1 MIDKIA
7 EVHPLLPPILGL
19 ILLVLVAVVFDLI
32 VKRIVIS
39 IVRAI
44 AKRSRTSWDD
54 ELVKHNVVGR
64 LVQVAPA
71 AIVYTGVGFL
81 PGMTEDME
89 VLTRNVAVGYM
100 ILVLTL
106 AITAL
111 LTAVHAIYSTSPA
124 AKHRPLKGFV
134 QLVQIAVW
142 IIAALMIVATILDRS
157 PLLLLSGL
165 GAMTAILLLI
175 FKDTILSFVASVQ
188 LAAQDMVR
196 VGDWIEVP
204 QFGADGDVIDVQ
216 LHTIS
221 VQNWDKTITTIP
233 THRLISDSFKNWRGM
248 SESGGRRIK
257 RSILFDLSSVRFLT
271 EKEVERFKR
280 FKLLK
285 DYVIDK
291 SKELAD
297 YNAALESGVDVN
309 QRRMTNIGTFRAYA
323 LNYLTNHPR
332 IREDMTLLVR
342 QLEPGAEGLPM
353 QIYCFTNT
361 TAWAEYEGIQ
371 GDIFDH
377 LIAIVPEFGLRVF
390 QTPSGADMRGLYELA
405 SRADS

>member
-1 MIDKIA
+1 MIDKLA

-19 ILLVLVAVVFDLI
+19 FLLLVVAIVVDLI

-81 PGMTEDME
+81 PGAGEDLV
-89 VLTRNVAVGYM
+89 VLTRNIAVGYM

-111 LTAVHAIYSTSPA
+111 LSAVHAIYSTSPA
-124 AKHRPLKGFV
+124 AKARPLKGFV
-134 QLVQIAVW
+134 QIVQIAVW

-165 GAMTAILLLI
+165 GAMTAIVLLI

-204 QFGADGDVIDVQ
+204 QFGADGDVIDIQ

-271 EKEVERFKR
+271 DEEVDKFKR

-285 DYVIDK
+285 DYVVDK

-297 YNAALESGVDVN
+297 YNASLESDVNVN

-323 LNYLTNHPR
+323 LNYLRNHPR
-332 IREDMTLLVR
+332 VREDMTLLVR

-390 QTPSGADMRGLYELA
+390 QTPSGADMQSLKSVA
-405 SRADS
+405 N

>member
-323 LNYLTNHPR
+323 LNYLTHHPR

-342 QLEPGAEGLPM
+342 QLEPGSEGLPM

>member
-1 MIDKIA
+1 MIDKLA

-19 ILLVLVAVVFDLI
+19 FALLLGAIVANLVI
-32 VKRIVIS
+32 KRIVIGV
-39 IVRAI
+39 IRAI
-44 AKRSRTSWDD
+44 ARRSQTTWDD
-54 ELVKHNVVGR
+54 ELVKHNVVDR
-64 LVQVAPA
+64 LVQIVPA

-81 PGMTEDME
+81 PGLPDELE

-106 AITAL
+106 AITSL
-111 LTAVHAIYSTSPA
+111 LSAVHAIYASSPA
-124 AKHRPLKGFV
+124 GQSRPLKGFV

-157 PLLLLSGL
+157 PLILLSGL

-175 FKDTILSFVASVQ
+175 FKDTILSLVASVQ

-216 LHTIS
+216 LHTVT

-257 RSILFDLSSVRFLT
+257 RSLLFDVSSIRHLSPEEIDRFT
-271 EKEVERFKR
+271 RFM
-280 FKLLK
+280 LLK
-285 DYVIDK
+285 DYVTDK
-291 SKELAD
+291 QRELDEYNSKLPSDA
-297 YNAALESGVDVN
+297 NVN
-309 QRRMTNIGTFRAYA
+309 KRRLTNIGTFRAYA
-323 LNYLTNHPR
+323 LNYLKKHPR

-342 QLEPGAEGLPM
+342 QLQPGAEGLPLE
-353 QIYCFTNT
+353 IYCFTNT
-361 TAWAEYEGIQ
+361 TVWAEYEGIQ

-377 LIAIVPEFGLRVF
+377 LLAIVPEFGLRLF
-390 QTPSGADMRGLYELA
+390 QNPSGADMQAL
-405 SRADS
+405 RAIS

>member
-1 MIDKIA
+1 MIDKLA

-19 ILLVLVAVVFDLI
+19 ILLLLVAVVVDLI

-81 PGMTEDME
+81 PGMPEE
-89 VLTRNVAVGYM
+89 LAILTRNIAVGYM

-111 LTAVHAIYSTSPA
+111 LSAVHAIYSTSPA
-124 AKHRPLKGFV
+124 AKARPLKGFV

-165 GAMTAILLLI
+165 GAMTAIVLLI

-196 VGDWIEVP
+196 IGDWIEVP
-204 QFGADGDVIDVQ
+204 QFGADGDVIDIQ

-257 RSILFDLSSVRFLT
+257 RSILFDLSSIRFLT
-271 EKEVERFKR
+271 EEEVDKFKR

-297 YNAALESGVDVN
+297 YNASLESDVNVN

-323 LNYLTNHPR
+323 LNYLHNHPR
-332 IREDMTLLVR
+332 VREDMTLLVR

-371 GDIFDH
+371 GDVFDH

-390 QTPSGADMRGLYELA
+390 QTPSGADMQALKSVA
-405 SRADS
+405 S